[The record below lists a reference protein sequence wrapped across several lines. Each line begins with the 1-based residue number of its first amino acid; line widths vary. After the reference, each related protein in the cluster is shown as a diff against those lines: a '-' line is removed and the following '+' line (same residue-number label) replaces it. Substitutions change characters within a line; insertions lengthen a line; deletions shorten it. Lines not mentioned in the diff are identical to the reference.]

1 MTIVLESYTP
11 EFDYAWRLYAKT
23 ITRLRTM
30 AINIGLRKED
40 VYLPLNN
47 GSKETA
53 YQRWKYILKEVKF
66 ESGGVDTNILVNA
79 IELYTK
85 DKVEESQRS
94 YKVAMPM
101 MSVFLNVSPR
111 NDRDILILDY
121 IRKAKEMLNDTQR
134 NVQSSELKHNS

>member
-11 EFDYAWRLYAKT
+11 EFDYAWRLYSKT
-23 ITRLRTM
+23 LTRLRTM

-85 DKVEESQRS
+85 DKIEESQRS

>member
-94 YKVAMPM
+94 YQVAMPM

>member
-1 MTIVLESYTP
+1 
-11 EFDYAWRLYAKT
+11 
-23 ITRLRTM
+23 
-30 AINIGLRKED
+30 
-40 VYLPLNN
+40 LNN